1 LLFAVQGCRVQP
13 PHEMPRQPD
22 QILISRLQLS
32 TRIGATEAERS
43 QPQRVL
49 ASIVLEPAGGF
60 DGLGDDLARTVNYD
74 EAAQAAKA
82 LASSGTRVLIET
94 LATDLAAML
103 MQRYPIDAVEVE
115 LRKFILPDTEF
126 VGARIRRER

>member
-1 LLFAVQGCRVQP
+1 
-13 PHEMPRQPD
+13 MPRQPD
-22 QILISRLQLS
+22 QILISQLVLS

-49 ASIVLEPAGGF
+49 ASFIIELAGGF
-60 DGLGDDLARTVNYD
+60 DGLGDELARTVNYD

-82 LASSGTRVLIET
+82 LASSGTRALIET

-103 MQRYPIDAVEVE
+103 MHRYPIDAVEVE